1 MMYWRDGCEFV
12 NHPISGNLAVDGGA
26 PVIARQFAVRNTM
39 GPEEE
44 QAAVEVIRSGV
55 LSRFQGSAGDDF
67 LGGPQVRAFEEE
79 WADYFGVRYA
89 ISVNSWTSGLI
100 SIVGALG
107 VEPGDEVL
115 VTPWTMSA
123 SATAILQWNAIPVF
137 VDIDRAS
144 FCLDPSLLE
153 QHITPRTRAIMSV
166 DIFGQSASMEAIN
179 TIAAK
184 HNLSVISDCA
194 QAPGAWRNGRRAG
207 TLGTIGGYSLNYH
220 KHVHTGEGGMIV
232 TDDPDLALRAQLIR
246 NHGEAV
252 VDAMGVTA
260 INNIVG
266 FNFRLGEIEA
276 AIGRCQ
282 LRRLESQTS
291 RRTELAEMINEGL
304 GDLMGLQTPQ
314 VTPGNDHVYY
324 MYGLQVDPEAL
335 GVTRDWLYRA
345 LTAEGVQG
353 LARQYTNIH
362 RLPMYTQRTAF
373 GSKGFPWTLQKSDAP
388 ASYGLGACP
397 VAEDLQER
405 TYLGLE
411 LCSFAYTDDDITDTV
426 NAFRK
431 VWLHIGATN

>member
-1 MMYWRDGCEFV
+1 MDGCDFMNQLGKGDLAVNGGVPVISREFV
-12 NHPISGNLAVDGGA
+12 
-26 PVIARQFAVRNTM
+26 VRNTM

-79 WADYFGVRYA
+79 WADYFGVHHA

-100 SIVGALG
+100 AIVGALEI
-107 VEPGDEVL
+107 EPGDEVL

-123 SATAILQWNAIPVF
+123 SATAIMQWNAIPIF

-153 QHITPRTRAIMSV
+153 QHITPQTRAIMSV

-179 TIAAK
+179 AIAAK
-184 HNLSVISDCA
+184 HGLSVISDCA

-207 TLGTIGGYSLNYH
+207 TLGTIGGYSLNRH

-232 TDDPDLALRAQLIR
+232 TDDPDLALRTQLIR

-252 VDAMGVTA
+252 VDAMGITA
-260 INNIVG
+260 ITNILG

-291 RRTELAEMINEGL
+291 RRTELAEMLNEGL
-304 GDLMGLQTPQ
+304 GELMGLKTPQ

-335 GVTRDWLYRA
+335 GVTRDWIYRA

-353 LARQYTNIH
+353 LGQQYTNIH

-373 GSKGFPWTLQKSDAP
+373 GSKGFPWSLQDPDAP
-388 ASYGLGACP
+388 NSYGLGACP

-411 LCSFAYTDDDITDTV
+411 LCSFAYTDTDITDTV
-426 NAFRK
+426 NAFKK
-431 VWLHIGATN
+431 VWSYIGAAN

>member
-1 MMYWRDGCEFV
+1 MMFWRGGCEYV
-12 NHPISGNLAVDGGA
+12 NHQISGDLAIDGGV
-26 PVIARQFAVRNTM
+26 PVISREFAVRNTM

-44 QAAVEVIRSGV
+44 QAAIEVIRSGV

-100 SIVGALG
+100 AIVGALE

-123 SATAILQWNAIPVF
+123 SATAIIQWNAIPVF

-153 QHITPRTRAIMSV
+153 QHITPQTKAIMSV

-179 TIAAK
+179 SIAAK
-184 HNLSVISDCA
+184 HGLSVISDCA

-232 TDDPDLALRAQLIR
+232 TDDPDLALRTQLIR

-252 VDAMGVTA
+252 VDAMGITA

-291 RRTELAEMINEGL
+291 RRTELAEVLNEGL
-304 GDLMGLQTPQ
+304 GDLLGLTTPH
-314 VTPGNDHVYY
+314 VTDGNDHVFY
-324 MYGLQVDPEAL
+324 MYGLQVDPEEL
-335 GVTRDWLYRA
+335 GVSREWIYRA
-345 LTAEGVQG
+345 LIAEGVQG
-353 LARQYTNIH
+353 IGQQYTNIH
-362 RLPMYTQRTAF
+362 RLPMYTRRTAF
-373 GSKGFPWTLQKSDAP
+373 GTNGFPWSLQNLDAP
-388 ASYGLGACP
+388 DSYGLGACP

-411 LCSFAYTDDDITDTV
+411 LCSFAYTDRDIMDTV
-426 NAFRK
+426 SAFKK
-431 VWLHIGATN
+431 VWSHIEAAN

>member
-1 MMYWRDGCEFV
+1 MNR
-12 NHPISGNLAVDGGA
+12 PINGNLAINGGA
-26 PVIARQFAVRNTM
+26 PVISREFAVRNTM

-44 QAAVEVIRSGV
+44 QAAVDVIRSGV
-55 LSRFQGSAGDDF
+55 LSRFQGSAGEDF

-100 SIVGALG
+100 AIVGALN

-115 VTPWTMSA
+115 VTPWTMCA
-123 SATAILQWNAIPVF
+123 SATAIIQWNAIPVF

-153 QHITPRTRAIMSV
+153 QHITPRTKAIMSV

-179 TIAAK
+179 AIAAK
-184 HNLSVISDCA
+184 HNLSVVSDCA

-232 TDDPDLALRAQLIR
+232 TNDPDLALRTQLIR

-252 VDAMGVTA
+252 VDAMGVAA

-291 RRTELAEMINEGL
+291 RRKELAEMLNEGL
-304 GDLMGLQTPQ
+304 SDLVGLQRPE
-314 VTPGNDHVYY
+314 VTAGNDHVFYI
-324 MYGLQVDPEAL
+324 YGLQVDPEVL

-345 LTAEGVQG
+345 LLAEGVQG

-373 GSKGFPWTLQKSDAP
+373 GSEGFPWTLQNSESSVP
-388 ASYGLGACP
+388 YGVGVCP
-397 VAEDLQER
+397 IAEDLQER
-405 TYLGLE
+405 TYMGIE
-411 LCSFAYTDDDITDTV
+411 LCSFAYTDEDITDTV
-426 NAFRK
+426 SAFRK
-431 VWLHIGATN
+431 VWSHIKVKS